1 MFAFVGSLSIAM
13 VRAAV
18 RTAVRTAVR
27 AAVRFSWP
35 NGCNEQRPTQTRLW
49 SAKKATLMT
58 QVRFEVRFEGRFEVR
73 VLILTPLIQCP
84 VWSSGTDGSS
94 LLFCIPDV
102 TRVLLGLLGLTGCLA
117 ALLL

>member
-1 MFAFVGSLSIAM
+1 MFAFVGSLRIAM

-35 NGCNEQRPTQTRLW
+35 NIFNQQSPTQSRSR
-49 SAKKATLMT
+49 SAKKTKLMT
-58 QVRFEVRFEGRFEVR
+58 QLRFEVRFEVR
-73 VLILTPLIQCP
+73 LLILTPLIQCS
-84 VWSSGTDGSS
+84 VWSSGIDGSS

>member
-58 QVRFEVRFEGRFEVR
+58 QVRFEVRFEVR
-73 VLILTPLIQCP
+73 GIKLT
-84 VWSSGTDGSS
+84 
-94 LLFCIPDV
+94 LLEI
-102 TRVLLGLLGLTGCLA
+102 
-117 ALLL
+117 

>member
-1 MFAFVGSLSIAM
+1 MFAFVGSLRIAM

-35 NGCNEQRPTQTRLW
+35 NGCNEQSPPQTRLW

-58 QVRFEVRFEGRFEVR
+58 QVRFEVRFEVR
-73 VLILTPLIQCP
+73 VLILTSSIQCL
-84 VWSSGTDGSS
+84 VWSSGIDGSS

-102 TRVLLGLLGLTGCLA
+102 TRVLLGLTGCLA

>member
-1 MFAFVGSLSIAM
+1 MFAFVGSLRIDM

-58 QVRFEVRFEGRFEVR
+58 QVRFEVRFEVR
-73 VLILTPLIQCP
+73 GIKLT
-84 VWSSGTDGSS
+84 
-94 LLFCIPDV
+94 LLEI
-102 TRVLLGLLGLTGCLA
+102 
-117 ALLL
+117 